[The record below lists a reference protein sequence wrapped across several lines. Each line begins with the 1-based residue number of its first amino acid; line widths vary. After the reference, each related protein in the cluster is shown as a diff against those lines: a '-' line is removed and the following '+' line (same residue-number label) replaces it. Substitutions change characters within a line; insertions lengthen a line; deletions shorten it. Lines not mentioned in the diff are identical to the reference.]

1 MLQVNFLISMI
12 AKQNETCKVVECQK
26 GMQVFIPL
34 SCKFNYFF
42 NWLVY
47 NFHKKTVCQY
57 SRQCFSVSLTVIR
70 SFRPNAAII

>member
-1 MLQVNFLISMI
+1 MR
-12 AKQNETCKVVECQK
+12 AKQNETCKAVECQK

-34 SCKFNYFF
+34 SCCNVNYFF

-57 SRQCFSVSLTVIR
+57 SRQFHKKTVCQYSSQSFSVVTERYQVI
-70 SFRPNAAII
+70 